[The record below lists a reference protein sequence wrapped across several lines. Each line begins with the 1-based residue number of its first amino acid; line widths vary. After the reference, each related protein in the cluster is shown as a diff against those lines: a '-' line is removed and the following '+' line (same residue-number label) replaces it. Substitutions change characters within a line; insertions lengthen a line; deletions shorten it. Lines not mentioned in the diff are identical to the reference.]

1 MIRSAALQ
9 TATPIA
15 HTTATVSAL
24 ATALKGEA
32 KLLAD
37 LVAVMRRQ
45 RDAVAQDDLDRV
57 DDSVFSIH
65 RVLVTL
71 AEARRRRRSLNH
83 LLGEGNDLSI
93 GALEDFFNGDV
104 PAEIQGAADELTEVA
119 RTLQREVDINRRVL
133 RQAIEGGDQYVRA
146 LCGGPPQP
154 ATSYNKNDSPRSTGG
169 ALLDRRI

>member
-1 MIRSAALQ
+1 MIRPVALPI
-9 TATPIA
+9 ATPIA
-15 HTTATVSAL
+15 HTSGTVSAL
-24 ATALKGEA
+24 ATALTGEA
-32 KLLAD
+32 KLLTD

-45 RDAVAQDDLDRV
+45 RDAVAQDDLERV

-93 GALEDFFNGDV
+93 GALEAFFDGDV
-104 PAEIQGAADELTEVA
+104 PANIREAADELTEVA

-146 LCGGPPQP
+146 LCGVPPQP
-154 ATSYNKNDSPRSTGG
+154 ATSYNKHDAPRSTGG